1 MLPAAVCGKPIFNS
15 CLLKCKQGGASTFV
29 LALAGHC
36 WPGYHHCRDKDSP
49 PLAALFAGSAR
60 PILLLS
66 RGVCCGVVVVILF
79 IRGRQ
84 GSGC

>member
-1 MLPAAVCGKPIFNS
+1 MLPTAMWWCATFNNYM
-15 CLLKCKQGGASTFV
+15 LKCKQGRGFHVCINFSRAL
-29 LALAGHC
+29 LA
-36 WPGYHHCRDKDSP
+36 HHCHEDSP
-49 PLAALFAGSAR
+49 PLATLFAGSPR

-66 RGVCCGVVVVILF
+66 CGVCCGVVVVILF